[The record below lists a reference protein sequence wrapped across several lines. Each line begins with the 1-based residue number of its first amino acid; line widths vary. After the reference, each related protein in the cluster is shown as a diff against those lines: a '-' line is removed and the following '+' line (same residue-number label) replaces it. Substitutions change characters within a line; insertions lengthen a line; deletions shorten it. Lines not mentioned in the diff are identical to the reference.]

1 MGTQFGRALSI
12 AAAAMIV
19 LAALV
24 VVPAQA
30 QVTSGTVSGTVK
42 DAQGGVI
49 PGATVTLI
57 SEARGTQSTPVVT
70 SASGDFVFANVAAD
84 TYTVEIAMPSFKTL
98 KRAGIAISPG
108 ARVALG
114 TLTIDVGGA
123 SEVVTVTGEAPVIQA
138 TTGDRSFAVTTDAV
152 QNLPIANRGFT
163 ALAALAPGMNGT
175 ARIGGGGDPNFMMDG
190 VSTMDTGS
198 NRVLI
203 QMNVES
209 IAEVKVLV
217 SNYQAEYGR
226 NSGVQIAAV
235 TKGGTNRFHGSV
247 YDVQRN
253 SDWNSNLKTN
263 ELNGD
268 PKTALKEKDIGY
280 SIGGPVGKPGGNNKL
295 FFFYAQEFEPR
306 TGGNDVVR
314 FRMPTALERQGDFSQ
329 TTDNLGNPYPYIKDP
344 LLTGACN
351 ATNQAACFQAGG
363 VLGRIPS
370 NRQYDTGLNILK
382 MYPLPNVDVAG
393 AGYNYQMTR
402 PTEKILGWQP
412 AVRLD
417 YQPMQRLRATFK
429 YTGWQQRK
437 QTINGSIPGFNDTRM
452 QHPVVSSIAAT
463 ANYTVSPTTFVEAT
477 FGRSKNEQAGCSLGL
492 GGPTFCQLALP
503 VNEISNRNNAGLGS
517 LPFLFPDATV
527 IDPNYY
533 AFEALEMVQ
542 PAFWQGGRILK
553 APNFTWGNRIANAPP
568 NVPFPG
574 FLNINPTRDISISL
588 TKVIGRH
595 TLKSGFYNTHGF
607 KAEQTNNNAFGTL
620 TFSNDTS
627 NPLDSSFGYANAAL
641 GVFSS
646 YLQASKYVETASVYD
661 NTDAYVQDNWKL
673 TSNLTMDYGLRL
685 VHQGA
690 QYDELGQAANFLPE
704 NWTLAQAP
712 LLYVAGC
719 ANGISPCS
727 GTNRQAVN
735 PVTGEYLGPNS
746 TLAIGALVPNSG
758 NATNGLVVA
767 GGDIPRATY
776 KWPAIALGPRF
787 GMAYDPTGAQRLVV
801 RGGMGLFYDRPST
814 TTLSELVTNPPLSST
829 VTARYG
835 QLQSL
840 GTGGLTT
847 QGAPAIRGLT
857 FNSKLPSSTQWNGGV
872 QMLLPWATAIDVEY
886 VGQRAFN
893 TVQSVNIN
901 AVDFGTAFLPQYQ
914 DPTLASSATPGAT
927 AMSTDLLRAMR
938 GYGAVTE
945 SLDGGWRTF
954 HSLQLSLNRRF
965 RNGISFGLND
975 TIVLSDKQSTTQR
988 LQHNADGSYSVRP
1001 DQAAADALLGTAV
1014 VNRQLLKGNFIWD
1027 LPDLHGSST
1036 SIKTIGLLLNDWQI
1050 SGIWTGLTGTAYSL
1064 GYTYQSGGSNVN
1076 LTGSPDYA
1084 GRVRLVGDP
1093 GSGCSSDPYRQ
1104 FNAAAIQGPLVGSV
1118 GLESGASYLR
1128 GCFTSTLDLAIA
1140 RNIRLGGGRAVQLR
1154 VDIFNAPNSATIT
1167 GRNTTLS
1174 LTSPNDP
1181 VTPQNLPYDGAGN
1194 IIASRSQPRNA
1205 GFGVANAYQPAR
1217 SIQGQI
1223 RFSF

>member
-1 MGTQFGRALSI
+1 MQIQASLRR
-12 AAAAMIV
+12 AAATFIV
-19 LAALV
+19 AASMV
-24 VVPAQA
+24 MTGWA
-30 QVTSGTVSGTVK
+30 QVTTGTVSGTVK
-42 DAQGGVI
+42 DGQGGVI

-57 SEARGTQSTPVVT
+57 SEARGTRSTPVVS
-70 SASGDFVFANVAAD
+70 SASGDFVLANVSAD
-84 TYTVEIAMPSFKTL
+84 TYTIEVTMPSFKTL
-98 KRAGIAISPG
+98 KRSGVAVSPG

-114 TLTIDVGGA
+114 TLVIDVGGT
-123 SEVVTVTGEAPVIQA
+123 SEVVTVKGEAPVIQA
-138 TTGDRSFAVTTDAV
+138 NTGDRSFAVTTDAV

-190 VSTMDTGS
+190 VSMMDTGS

-209 IAEVKVLV
+209 VAEVKVLV

-235 TKGGTNRFHGSV
+235 TKSGTNRFRGSAYSV
-247 YDVQRN
+247 LRN
-253 SDWNSNLKTN
+253 SDWNSNSKTN
-263 ELNGD
+263 FLNGD
-268 PKTALKEKDIGY
+268 PKTVLREKDLGY

-314 FRMPTALERQGDFSQ
+314 FRMPTLLERQGDFSA
-329 TTDNLGNPYPYIKDP
+329 TTDNNGNLYPYIKDP
-344 LLTGACN
+344 NLSGTCSSA
-351 ATNQAACFQAGG
+351 NQAACFADGG
-363 VLGRIPS
+363 VLGRIPA
-370 NRQYDTGLNILK
+370 NRLYDTGLNILK
-382 MYPLPNVDVAG
+382 MYPLPNVNVPG
-393 AGYNYQMTR
+393 AAYNYQITR
-402 PTEKILGWQP
+402 PTEKVLGWQP

-417 YQPMQRLRATFK
+417 YQPTQKLRATFK

-463 ANYTVSPTTFVEAT
+463 VNYTLTPTTFAELT

-492 GGPTFCQLALP
+492 GGPTFCQAALP
-503 VNEISNRNNAGLGS
+503 VNPISNRNNAGLAN

-542 PAFWQGGRILK
+542 PPFWQDGRILK
-553 APNFTWGNRIANAPP
+553 APNFSWGNRISNAPP

-588 TKVIGRH
+588 TKVAGRH
-595 TLKSGFYNTHGF
+595 TMKTGFYNTHGF

-661 NTDAYVQDNWKL
+661 NFDAYVQDNWKV
-673 TSNLTMDYGLRL
+673 TSNLTIDYGLRL

-690 QYDELGQAANFLPE
+690 QYDELGQAANFLPDR
-704 NWTLAQAP
+704 WTLSQAP
-712 LLYVAGC
+712 QLYVAGC

-727 GTNRQAVN
+727 GTNRQAMN
-735 PVTGEYLGPNS
+735 PITGQFLGPNS
-746 TLAIGALVPNSG
+746 TLAIGTLVPNSG
-758 NATNGLVVA
+758 DMTNGLVTA
-767 GGDIPRATY
+767 GGDIPKATY
-776 KWPAIALGPRF
+776 KWPMVVLGPRF
-787 GMAYDPTGAQRLVV
+787 GMAYDPTGRQRFVT
-801 RGGMGLFYDRPST
+801 RGGIGLFYDRPST
-814 TTLSELVTNPPLSST
+814 TTLSELVTNPPLSAT
-829 VTARYG
+829 TTARYG

-840 GTGGLTT
+840 GSGGLSTPGT
-847 QGAPAIRGLT
+847 PAVRGLK

-872 QMLLPWATAIDVEY
+872 QMLLPWSTSLDVEY
-886 VGQRAFN
+886 VGQHSFN

-914 DPTLASSATPGAT
+914 DLTLAPSTTLGAT

-938 GYGAVTE
+938 GYGAVTM

-954 HSLQLSLNRRF
+954 HSLQLSFNRRF
-965 RNGISFGLND
+965 ANGVSFGLND
-975 TIVLSDKQSTTQR
+975 TIVLSDKQSTNQR
-988 LQHNADGSYSVRP
+988 LQHNPDGSYSVRA
-1001 DQAAADALLGTAV
+1001 DQAQADALLGDV
-1014 VNRQLLKGNFIWD
+1014 VANRQLLKGNFIWD
-1027 LPDLHGSST
+1027 LPDLDSS
-1036 SIKTIGLLLNDWQI
+1036 SRSLKAIGLIVNDWQV
-1050 SGIWTGLTGTAYSL
+1050 SGIWTGLTGTAYTVNYS
-1064 GYTYQSGGSNVN
+1064 YQSGGSNVN
-1076 LTGSPDYA
+1076 LTGSPDYG
-1084 GRVRLVGDP
+1084 GRVRIVGDP
-1093 GSGCSSDPYRQ
+1093 GKGCSSDPYRQ
-1104 FNAAAIQGPLVGSV
+1104 FNVAAFQGPLVGSV
-1118 GLESGASYLR
+1118 GLESGADYLR
-1128 GCFTSTLDLAIA
+1128 GCFSSTLDLAIA
-1140 RNIRLGGGRAVQLR
+1140 RNIRLGGVRTLQLR
-1154 VDIFNAPNSATIT
+1154 VDMFNAPNSANIT
-1167 GRNTTLS
+1167 GRAATINLS
-1174 LTSPNDP
+1174 NPNDP
-1181 VTPQNLPYDGAGN
+1181 VTATNLPFDVSGN
-1194 IIASRSQPRNA
+1194 LIATRSLPRGA
-1205 GFGVANAYQPAR
+1205 GFGVANSYQAPR
-1217 SIQGQI
+1217 SIQAQI